1 MHKVP
6 SLFAP
11 SGSLKPA
18 VDYFLANERELLDLL
33 DSNYSFCLIY
43 MQIVGK
49 VVKEQQK
56 DAFVDLVTRNLMYLM
71 QETAFRKYLIIH
83 SFMYGNCIFLFA
95 RNNFPKAN
103 ATQRNAMIEI
113 WKNNNPSALFARQ
126 RNFDVIRNI
135 YPFATIDERKLL
147 DAMIENDEFKSTLYA
162 ITPVCKWPTT
172 IGGKSV

>member
-33 DSNYSFCLIY
+33 DSNYSFYLIY
-43 MQIVGK
+43 MQIIGR

-56 DAFVDLVTRNLMYLM
+56 DAFVNLVTRNLMYLM
-71 QETAFRKYLIIH
+71 QKTTFRKYMIIR
-83 SFMYGNCIFLFA
+83 SFLYGNCIFLFA

-126 RNFDVIRNI
+126 GNFDVIRNI
-135 YPFATIDERKLL
+135 YPFANIDERKLL
-147 DAMIENDEFKSTLYA
+147 YVMIENDEFKSTLYA
-162 ITPVCKWPTT
+162 ITPVRRWPSK
-172 IGGKSV
+172 ISGKCV